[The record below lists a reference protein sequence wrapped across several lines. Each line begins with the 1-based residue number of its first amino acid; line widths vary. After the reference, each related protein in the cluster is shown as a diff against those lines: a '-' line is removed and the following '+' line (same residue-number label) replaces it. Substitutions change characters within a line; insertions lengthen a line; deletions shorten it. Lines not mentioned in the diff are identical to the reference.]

1 MNNDKDNQ
9 RYSHYL
15 DSGTKRCFDVVV
27 CIVLSIPALTI
38 IMLLALV
45 ILIVEGRPVFFVQQR
60 AGKKGKLFLMPKIRT
75 LRSGPIACEQSCESD
90 KEPFLT
96 VTGGFLRRHRLDEL
110 PQIFSVLRGQMSLVG
125 PRPELP
131 NIVATYAPIHSKRL
145 AAKPGIT
152 GLWQIKG
159 SRKAAIHKNIKY
171 DLDYLRKAGL
181 WLDIKILIQTIPFV
195 LKPKGAK
202 HVYEN
207 RIYAYNVS
215 LSK

>member
-1 MNNDKDNQ
+1 MNNNEGKQ

-15 DSGTKRCFDVVV
+15 DSVTKRCFDVVV
-27 CIVLSIPALTI
+27 CIVLSIPAAAI
-38 IMLLALV
+38 IILLAIV
-45 ILIVEGRPVFFVQQR
+45 VLIFEGRPVFFVQQR

-75 LRSGPIACEQSCESD
+75 LRSGPKACEQSCESD
-90 KEPFLT
+90 KELFLT

-131 NIVATYAPIHSKRL
+131 NIVATYSPIHSKRL
-145 AAKPGIT
+145 AVKPGIT

-171 DLDYLRKAGL
+171 DLYYLRKASL
-181 WLDIKILIQTIPFV
+181 WLDIKILIKTIPFV
-195 LKPKGAK
+195 LKPEGAK
-202 HVYEN
+202 QDYED
-207 RIYAYNVS
+207 RIYTYNVS